1 MGDVF
6 VVDGDD
12 AIFDEE
18 VVADGGVFFDFFDEW
33 REVGL
38 EGSFFLFE
46 SFFVC
51 PFYFIFSPKLK
62 NIMMTLQ

>member
-33 REVGL
+33 GEVGL
-38 EGSFFLFE
+38 KDFF
-46 SFFVC
+46 
-51 PFYFIFSPKLK
+51 FI
-62 NIMMTLQ
+62 